1 MAVYNPNDPDYWD
14 YANALEELADE
25 LDSLKHMLKEMER
38 DGFDNNALSSDT
50 AEEMCDMVR
59 EQAQDIYKN
68 HPDYFD
74 PYKRA
79 GVSESDF

>member
-1 MAVYNPNDPDYWD
+1 MSRDREPDYWD

-38 DGFDNNALSSDT
+38 DGFDAHAISADMAQELC
-50 AEEMCDMVR
+50 EEVR
-59 EQAQDIYKN
+59 DQAQAIYEQ

-74 PYKRA
+74 EYQRA